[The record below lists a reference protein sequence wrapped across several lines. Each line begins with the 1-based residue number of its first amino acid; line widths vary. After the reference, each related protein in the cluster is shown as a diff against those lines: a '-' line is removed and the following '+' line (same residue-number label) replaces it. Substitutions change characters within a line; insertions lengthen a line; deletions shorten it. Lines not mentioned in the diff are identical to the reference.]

1 VKLIVLGSGTSTGV
15 PRIGGDWGACD
26 PEEPKN
32 RRSRVSIIV
41 ESSSGARILVDT
53 SPDLRSQLLREEIA
67 SVDAVVWTHDHAD
80 HCHGIDDL
88 RPMRFGRDGPLPG
101 FGSSETVRRLRQRFS
116 YVFRG
121 QHGYPSIV
129 HLQSL
134 DRVKIVAGFGIDSCE
149 MPHGPSA
156 STGFRFEA
164 DGASIAY
171 ATDFS
176 EITDEMIELFDG
188 VDILVTDC
196 LRREEHPTHANLAT
210 ALELTERSNAGMAVL
225 THLDKSLDYATI
237 SAEIPGNVLVGFDGL
252 QLEAG

>member
-1 VKLIVLGSGTSTGV
+1 
-15 PRIGGDWGACD
+15 
-26 PEEPKN
+26 
-32 RRSRVSIIV
+32 
-41 ESSSGARILVDT
+41 
-53 SPDLRSQLLREEIA
+53 
-67 SVDAVVWTHDHAD
+67 
-80 HCHGIDDL
+80 
-88 RPMRFGRDGPLPG
+88 
-101 FGSSETVRRLRQRFS
+101 
-116 YVFRG
+116 
-121 QHGYPSIV
+121 
-129 HLQSL
+129 
-134 DRVKIVAGFGIDSCE
+134 